1 LRAFT
6 VHRKVQ
12 VGERP
17 HRLSGGTVSP
27 SKNHEREA
35 REGRD
40 RLKRY
45 NARQTVH
52 ATQSAR
58 RRKDNLFAAL
68 AVFVVVVL
76 ASVTQVLFFTAG
88 PGMPVASPS
97 ATAPAT
103 VTGAN
108 IGDIPAPE
116 TSEAR
121 QWTGALTLN
130 DVELAISID
139 GTAAA
144 QGAAAFIG
152 DVQSGYLLGKTCH
165 RLVISASAGLIQC
178 GSTDGVG
185 GSDPAYSFGPIENA
199 PASGV
204 YPAGT
209 IALARSAG
217 NAYSQGHQI
226 FIVFSDAQLPADEA
240 GGYTVIG
247 HVTGGLA
254 QLQAS
259 IVAGGIAAGG
269 ASESDGA
276 PVTET
281 IITNA
286 TIQ

>member
-1 LRAFT
+1 
-6 VHRKVQ
+6 
-12 VGERP
+12 
-17 HRLSGGTVSP
+17 VSP

-45 NARQTVH
+45 NARQSVH
-52 ATQSAR
+52 TTQGAR
-58 RRKDNLFAAL
+58 RRRDNLLATI
-68 AVFVVVVL
+68 AVFVVIGL

-88 PGMPVASPS
+88 PGMPVPSPS
-97 ATAPAT
+97 ASAAA
-103 VTGAN
+103 GADAN
-108 IGDIPAPE
+108 VGDIPLPE
-116 TSEAR
+116 TAEGR
-121 QWTGALTLN
+121 EWTGTLTLN
-130 DVELAISID
+130 DLPLAITID
-139 GTAAA
+139 GAAA
-144 QGAAAFIG
+144 PQGAAAFIG
-152 DVQSGYLLGKTCH
+152 DVTTGYLVGKTCH

-199 PASGV
+199 PVDGI

-247 HVTGGLA
+247 RVTGGLA
-254 QLQAS
+254 QLQAK
-259 IVAGGIAAGG
+259 IVAAGIAPGG
-269 ASESDGA
+269 ASESDGT
-276 PVTET
+276 PVTPT
-281 IITNA
+281 TITNA
-286 TIQ
+286 SIK